1 MKELIE
7 HIEALLLTNDCVII
21 PDFGGFIAF
30 NTPAKWVEEESLFV
44 PPIRTVG
51 FNPQLK
57 LNDGLIVQA
66 YMSAY
71 GTTFPDASKRVNKAT
86 RQLKRWLMAEGRVEL
101 QGLGTLRVSMDGS
114 YHFVPFIDGL
124 NSPTLYGL
132 GELHF
137 QPLAQHEDR
146 QETDAIL
153 DTHSLKELVSDQSK
167 EPEKNFVLQPKIG
180 GKRLWRIAVAS
191 AAAVALFFLLSAPV
205 KNIGIG
211 NTYQAQI
218 ISSRI
223 IPKQDIPGGGA
234 YHSSLK
240 TIDSVSVENP
250 VNHSNTQS
258 GEGKRVKAGKPDLSS
273 PVVSGGNREVN
284 TSSKAESQDR
294 YYIIVSALVKEK
306 DAQEAVETLR
316 KGGYSDACLVSS
328 SKMHKVCIASYKD
341 EEEAVKKLRQFRA
354 GKYEDAWVLKK

>member
-7 HIEALLLTNDCVII
+7 HIETLLLTNDCVII

-30 NTPAKWVEEESLFV
+30 DTPAKWVEEESLFV

-51 FNPQLK
+51 FNSQLK

-86 RQLKRWLMAEGRVEL
+86 RQLKRWLMAEGKVEL

-132 GELHF
+132 GALHF
-137 QPLAQHEDR
+137 QPLAQREDR
-146 QETDAIL
+146 QEADVIL
-153 DTHSLKELVSDQSK
+153 NTRSLKELVLDQSK
-167 EPEKNFVLQPKIG
+167 EPDENFVLRPKSS

-211 NTYQAQI
+211 NAYQAQI
-218 ISSRI
+218 ISSRML
-223 IPKQDIPGGGA
+223 PKQDLLETGA
-234 YHSSLK
+234 YHTSVK
-240 TIDSVSVENP
+240 AIDSVSVKSP
-250 VNHSNTQS
+250 VNRLDIQS
-258 GEGKRVKAGKPDLSS
+258 AEEKQVKADKPDLSS
-273 PVVSGGNREVN
+273 PVVPEESREVN
-284 TSSKAESQDR
+284 TSLKAESQDR

-306 DAQEAVETLR
+306 DAQEAVEILR
-316 KGGYSDACLVSS
+316 KGGYSSACLVSS
-328 SKMHKVCIASYKD
+328 SKMHKVCIASYKN